1 MKTRSK
7 ALLLS
12 LCAVLLVAASVLGTM
27 AYLTDSETVTNT
39 FTVGQVHLTL
49 DEAKVNPMGQ
59 PLDKN
64 GKAPDEEGYESGKLD
79 RWQPTTDD
87 PEQEYHL
94 LPGHSYTKDPTV
106 TVDAGSEESYVRMMA
121 TITYKAEADAVF
133 AEYKT
138 DNLFAPW
145 LNINNDWQV
154 NGDPMTTKD
163 EGAGTISRTYEFRY
177 KTTVDASE
185 AQNGVKL
192 APLFTTLTVPGGVTN
207 EEIAYLADMN
217 ITVEA
222 HAIQASGFES
232 VDAAWN
238 AFDTQKNA

>member
-49 DEAKVNPMGQ
+49 DEAKVDKMGK
-59 PLDKN
+59 P
-64 GKAPDEEGYESGKLD
+64 EGES

-106 TVDAGSEESYVRMMA
+106 TVDAGSEESYVRMMVTVSFTKELTDA
-121 TITYKAEADAVF
+121 QLATSLDGIFLGYDDTKWERIEKEVSADRKTITY
-133 AEYKT
+133 EY
-138 DNLFAPW
+138 
-145 LNINNDWQV
+145 
-154 NGDPMTTKD
+154 
-163 EGAGTISRTYEFRY
+163 RY
-177 KTTVDASE
+177 YTTVDGKDSE
-185 AQNGVKL
+185 GKDAAQKL
-192 APLFTTLTVPGGVTN
+192 EPLFTTIKVPDEYNNEQIAFLGG
-207 EEIAYLADMN
+207 MN

-222 HAIQASGFES
+222 HAIQADGFANA
-232 VDAAWN
+232 DKAWE
-238 AFDTQKNA
+238 AFK

>member
-59 PLDKN
+59 PLDEN
-64 GKAPDEEGYESGKLD
+64 GKAPGEEGYNSDKLAP
-79 RWQPTTDD
+79 RWKPTTEDS
-87 PEQEYHL
+87 EQEYHL

-106 TVDAGSEESYVRMMA
+106 TVVAGSEESYVRMMVTVSFTKELTDA
-121 TITYKAEADAVF
+121 QLATSLDGIFLGYDDTKWERIEKEVSADRKTITY
-133 AEYKT
+133 EY
-138 DNLFAPW
+138 
-145 LNINNDWQV
+145 
-154 NGDPMTTKD
+154 
-163 EGAGTISRTYEFRY
+163 RY
-177 KTTVDASE
+177 YTTVDGKDSE
-185 AQNGVKL
+185 GKDAAQKL
-192 APLFTTLTVPGGVTN
+192 ESLFTTIKVPDEYTN
-207 EEIAYLADMN
+207 EQIAFLGGMN

-222 HAIQASGFES
+222 HAIQADGFANA
-232 VDAAWN
+232 DKAWE
-238 AFDTQKNA
+238 AFK

>member
-59 PLDKN
+59 PLDEN

-79 RWQPTTDD
+79 RWQPTEQD
-87 PEQEYHL
+87 PVQEYHL

-106 TVDAGSEESYVRMMA
+106 TVRQGSENAYVRMMVAVSFNEALTSEQLA
-121 TITYKAEADAVF
+121 TNLDSIFTGYKADKWIREDKIVGDDQKSITY
-133 AEYKT
+133 EY
-138 DNLFAPW
+138 
-145 LNINNDWQV
+145 
-154 NGDPMTTKD
+154 
-163 EGAGTISRTYEFRY
+163 RY
-177 KTTVDASE
+177 YTAVDASNATE
-185 AQNGVKL
+185 GVKL
-192 APLFTTLTVPGGVTN
+192 EPLFTTINIPGEYTN
-207 EEIAYLADMN
+207 EQIAFLGGMKIN
-217 ITVEA
+217 VEA
-222 HAIQASGFES
+222 HAIQADGFTNADEAW
-232 VDAAWN
+232 DA
-238 AFDTQKNA
+238 FK

>member
-59 PLDKN
+59 PLDEN
-64 GKAPDEEGYESGKLD
+64 GKAPGEEGYNSDKLAP
-79 RWQPTTDD
+79 RWKPTTEDS
-87 PEQEYHL
+87 EQEYHL

-106 TVDAGSEESYVRMMA
+106 TVVAGSEESYVRMMVA
-121 TITYKAEADAVF
+121 VSFKEALTSEQLATNLDSIFAGYKVDKWIREDKIIGDDQKTITY
-133 AEYKT
+133 EY
-138 DNLFAPW
+138 
-145 LNINNDWQV
+145 
-154 NGDPMTTKD
+154 
-163 EGAGTISRTYEFRY
+163 RY
-177 KTTVDASE
+177 YTAVDASNATE
-185 AQNGVKL
+185 GVKL
-192 APLFTTLTVPGGVTN
+192 EPLFTAINVPGEYTN
-207 EEIAYLADMN
+207 EQIAFLGGMN

-222 HAIQASGFES
+222 HAIQASGFET
-232 VDAAWN
+232 VDAAWD
-238 AFDTQKNA
+238 AFDNQTP